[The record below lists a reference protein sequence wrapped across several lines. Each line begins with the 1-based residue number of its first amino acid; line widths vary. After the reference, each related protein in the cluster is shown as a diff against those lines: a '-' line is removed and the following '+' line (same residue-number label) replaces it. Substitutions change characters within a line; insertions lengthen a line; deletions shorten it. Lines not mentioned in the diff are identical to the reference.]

1 MRARSLA
8 FYARLFEAK
17 KKSIFTKKLDK
28 RISKIQ
34 MMIKATCKMAY

>member
-1 MRARSLA
+1 MRARSLDL
-8 FYARLFEAK
+8 YARLFEAK
-17 KKSIFTKKLDK
+17 KKSISTKKLDK